1 MELDADLAINMF
13 VGDADFDEVTK
24 ITDEA
29 AEFLSE
35 QDEILFLDGLTELSD
50 AAAESFSKHQCGLG
64 LDGLSK
70 LSDAAAE
77 SLSKHQGGLVLGLTE
92 LSDAA
97 AESLSKSKGEINGQ
111 SPPEWVAAIS
121 KKGTAS

>member
-1 MELDADLAINMF
+1 MKLDADLAINMF

-50 AAAESFSKHQCGLG
+50 AAVEE
-64 LDGLSK
+64 
-70 LSDAAAE
+70 DAADWAE
-77 SLSKHQGGLVLGLTE
+77 SLNLKAGRS
-92 LSDAA
+92 
-97 AESLSKSKGEINGQ
+97 
-111 SPPEWVAAIS
+111 
-121 KKGTAS
+121 

>member
-1 MELDADLAINMF
+1 MKLDADLAINMF

-50 AAAESFSKHQCGLG
+50 AAAES
-64 LDGLSK
+64 LSK
-70 LSDAAAE
+70 YQGEVERRRKPEKLAAD
-77 SLSKHQGGLVLGLTE
+77 SKNL
-92 LSDAA
+92 
-97 AESLSKSKGEINGQ
+97 N
-111 SPPEWVAAIS
+111 
-121 KKGTAS
+121 